1 MNYKDFVGNEI
12 KNILEEES
20 RNLKLSSKTVDNIM
34 GSRKVSLLEK
44 INNFLNMEIEVPL
57 TPTIIGFILLLTV
70 NLVSTDL
77 EYKEKVEII
86 NLNDSKVIISTRKEV
101 VKK

>member
-1 MNYKDFVGNEI
+1 MNYKDSMGNEI

-20 RNLKLSSKTVDNIM
+20 RNLKLSSKIVDNIM